1 MRLRKITRQAK
12 KARIEIIPMIDTM
25 FFLLVFFM
33 IATLSMTVMRGVPVN
48 LPKTESGD
56 KVKKESHLITVDQE
70 GGLFL
75 DKKETPLTEIYNAL
89 RTELAAD
96 SETLVIINADEGTS
110 HGRVMEVMD
119 TVKLAGVTR
128 LAFAT
133 KPKQEN
139 P

>member
-56 KVKKESHLITVDQE
+56 KVKKENHYITVDKE
-70 GGLFL
+70 GVLYF
-75 DKKETPLTEIYNAL
+75 DKQDMPLEEIYKTLKA
-89 RTELAAD
+89 EWSAG
-96 SETLVIINADEGTS
+96 SEGLVIINADEGTS
-110 HGRVMEVMD
+110 HGKVMEVMD

-133 KPKQEN
+133 KPKKEN